1 MNFMGCLSGAD
12 PEAGLPYRCF
22 FVEGVEE
29 GVKEVQIGEFPSN
42 TRTYTYIYIYIY
54 TELYIQYMLEYIY

>member
-42 TRTYTYIYIYIY
+42 TRTYTYIYIHIH
-54 TELYIQYMLEYIY
+54 